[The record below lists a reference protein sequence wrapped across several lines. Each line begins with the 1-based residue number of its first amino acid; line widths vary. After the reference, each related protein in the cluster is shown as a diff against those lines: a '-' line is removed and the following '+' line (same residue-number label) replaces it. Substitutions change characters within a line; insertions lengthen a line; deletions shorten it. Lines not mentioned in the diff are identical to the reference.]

1 LWIREFVMIKVWQ
14 SRRVRAFV
22 RNKTAVLGLVL
33 AAFLVMIALLAPLL
47 APYDPLVQDVRN
59 MLSPPSKQHLFG
71 TDDLGRDVFSRVLY
85 GARVSVIVG
94 LSAVTVGTVIG
105 MILGISAGYFGGWFE
120 ISVMRIVDI
129 FMSFPVLVMGL
140 MFMAILGPGMDK
152 LILAIGLVL
161 APQVARLAHAST
173 VALRDADYVIAAKA
187 AGAHPLRILRRH
199 VLPNILGE
207 ILVMA
212 TLWTAT
218 AIRVE
223 ANLSFIGLGVSPPTP
238 TWGNMIREGVRWLVV
253 TPWLSIF
260 PGLAILLA
268 VLAFNMVGDGIR
280 DAMDPRLY
288 C

>member
-1 LWIREFVMIKVWQ
+1 MIKVWH
-14 SRRVRAFV
+14 SRRIRAFAQ
-22 RNKTAVLGLVL
+22 NKTAVLGLVL
-33 AAFLVMIALLAPLL
+33 AAFLVVIALLAPVL
-47 APYDPLVQDVRN
+47 APYDPLVQDVHN
-59 MLSPPSKQHLFG
+59 MLSPPSKKHFFG

-85 GARVSVIVG
+85 GARVSIVVG

-105 MILGISAGYFGGWFE
+105 LILGVSAGYFGGWFE
-120 ISVMRIVDI
+120 IGVMRVVDVL
-129 FMSFPVLVMGL
+129 MSFPVLVMGL

-173 VALRDADYVIAAKA
+173 VALRDADYVVAAKA
-187 AGAHPLRILRRH
+187 AGANPLRILRRH
-199 VLPNILGE
+199 ILPNIVGE

>member
-1 LWIREFVMIKVWQ
+1 MIKVWQ

>member
-1 LWIREFVMIKVWQ
+1 MIKVWH
-14 SRRVRAFV
+14 SRRIRAFAQ
-22 RNKTAVLGLVL
+22 NKTAVLGLVL
-33 AAFLVMIALLAPLL
+33 AAFLVVIALVAPVL
-47 APYDPLVQDVRN
+47 APYGPLAQDVHN
-59 MLSPPSKQHLFG
+59 MLSPPSKKHFFG

-85 GARVSVIVG
+85 GARVSIVVG

-105 MILGISAGYFGGWFE
+105 LILGVSAGYFGGWFE
-120 ISVMRIVDI
+120 IGVMRVVDVL
-129 FMSFPVLVMGL
+129 MSFPVLVMGL

-173 VALRDADYVIAAKA
+173 VALRDADYVVAAKA
-187 AGAHPLRILRRH
+187 AGANPLRILRRH
-199 VLPNILGE
+199 ILPNIVGE

>member
-1 LWIREFVMIKVWQ
+1 MIKVWH
-14 SRRVRAFV
+14 SRRIRAFAQ
-22 RNKTAVLGLVL
+22 NKTAVLGLVL
-33 AAFLVMIALLAPLL
+33 AAFLVVIALVAPVL
-47 APYDPLVQDVRN
+47 APYDPLVQDVHN
-59 MLSPPSKQHLFG
+59 MLSPPSKKHFFG

-85 GARVSVIVG
+85 GARVSIVVG

-105 MILGISAGYFGGWFE
+105 LILGVSAGYFGGWFE
-120 ISVMRIVDI
+120 IGVMRVVDVL
-129 FMSFPVLVMGL
+129 MSFPVLVMGL

-173 VALRDADYVIAAKA
+173 VALRDADYVVAAKA
-187 AGAHPLRILRRH
+187 AGANPLRILRRH
-199 VLPNILGE
+199 ILPNIVGE

>member
-1 LWIREFVMIKVWQ
+1 MIKVWH
-14 SRRVRAFV
+14 SRRIRAFAQ
-22 RNKTAVLGLVL
+22 NKTAVLGLVL
-33 AAFLVMIALLAPLL
+33 AAFLVVIALLAPVL
-47 APYDPLVQDVRN
+47 APYDPLVQDVHN
-59 MLSPPSKQHLFG
+59 MLSPPSKKHFFG

-85 GARVSVIVG
+85 GARVSIVVG

-105 MILGISAGYFGGWFE
+105 LILGVSAGYFGGWFE
-120 ISVMRIVDI
+120 IGVMRVVDVL
-129 FMSFPVLVMGL
+129 MSFPVLVMGL

-173 VALRDADYVIAAKA
+173 VALRDADYVVAAKA
-187 AGAHPLRILRRH
+187 AGANSLRILRRH
-199 VLPNILGE
+199 ILPNIVGE

>member
-1 LWIREFVMIKVWQ
+1 MIKVWH
-14 SRRVRAFV
+14 SRRIRAFAQ
-22 RNKTAVLGLVL
+22 NKTAVLGLVL
-33 AAFLVMIALLAPLL
+33 ATFLVVIALLAPVL
-47 APYDPLVQDVRN
+47 APYDPLVQDVYN
-59 MLSPPSKQHLFG
+59 MLSPPSKKHFFG

-85 GARVSVIVG
+85 GARVSIVVG

-105 MILGISAGYFGGWFE
+105 LILGVSAGYFGGWFE
-120 ISVMRIVDI
+120 IGVMRVVDVL
-129 FMSFPVLVMGL
+129 MSFPVLVMGL

-173 VALRDADYVIAAKA
+173 VALRDADYVVAAKA
-187 AGAHPLRILRRH
+187 AGANPLRILRRH
-199 VLPNILGE
+199 ILPNIVGE

>member
-1 LWIREFVMIKVWQ
+1 MIKVWQ

-85 GARVSVIVG
+85 GARVSVVVG

>member
-1 LWIREFVMIKVWQ
+1 MIRVWQ

-59 MLSPPSKQHLFG
+59 MLSPPNKQHLFG

-85 GARVSVIVG
+85 GARVSIVVG

-105 MILGISAGYFGGWFE
+105 MMLGISAGYFGGWFE
-120 ISVMRIVDI
+120 ISVMRVVDVL
-129 FMSFPVLVMGL
+129 MSFPVLVMGL

>member
-1 LWIREFVMIKVWQ
+1 MIRVWQ

-59 MLSPPSKQHLFG
+59 MLSPPNKQHLFG

-85 GARVSVIVG
+85 GARVSIVVG

-120 ISVMRIVDI
+120 IGVMRIVDVL
-129 FMSFPVLVMGL
+129 MSFPVLVMGL

>member
-1 LWIREFVMIKVWQ
+1 MIKVWQ
-14 SRRVRAFV
+14 SRRIRAV
-22 RNKTAVLGLVL
+22 ARNKKTVLGL
-33 AAFLVMIALLAPLL
+33 AMDAFLVMIALLAPLL

>member
-1 LWIREFVMIKVWQ
+1 MIRVWQ

-59 MLSPPSKQHLFG
+59 MLSPPNKQHLFG

-85 GARVSVIVG
+85 GARVSIVVG

-105 MILGISAGYFGGWFE
+105 MMLGISAGYFGGWFE
-120 ISVMRIVDI
+120 IGVMRIVDVL
-129 FMSFPVLVMGL
+129 MSFPVLVMGL

>member
-1 LWIREFVMIKVWQ
+1 MIKVWH
-14 SRRVRAFV
+14 SRRIRAFAQ
-22 RNKTAVLGLVL
+22 NKTAVLGLVL
-33 AAFLVMIALLAPLL
+33 ATFLVVIALLAPVF
-47 APYDPLVQDVRN
+47 APYDPLVQDVHN
-59 MLSPPSKQHLFG
+59 MLSPPSKKHFFG

-85 GARVSVIVG
+85 GARVSIVVG

-105 MILGISAGYFGGWFE
+105 LFLGVSAGYFGGWFE
-120 ISVMRIVDI
+120 IGVMRVVDVL
-129 FMSFPVLVMGL
+129 MSFPVLVMGL

-173 VALRDADYVIAAKA
+173 VALRDADYVVAAKA
-187 AGAHPLRILRRH
+187 AGANSLRILRRH
-199 VLPNILGE
+199 ILPNIVGE

>member
-1 LWIREFVMIKVWQ
+1 MIRVWQ

-59 MLSPPSKQHLFG
+59 MLSPPNKQHLFG

-85 GARVSVIVG
+85 GARVSIVVG

-105 MILGISAGYFGGWFE
+105 MMLGISAGYFGGWFE
-120 ISVMRIVDI
+120 ISVMRIVDVL
-129 FMSFPVLVMGL
+129 MSFPVLVMGL

>member
-1 LWIREFVMIKVWQ
+1 MIKVWQ

-85 GARVSVIVG
+85 GARVSVVVG

-120 ISVMRIVDI
+120 ISVMRIVDVL
-129 FMSFPVLVMGL
+129 MSFPVLVMGL

-187 AGAHPLRILRRH
+187 AGAHPLRILRCH

>member
-1 LWIREFVMIKVWQ
+1 MIKVWH
-14 SRRVRAFV
+14 SRRIRAFAQ
-22 RNKTAVLGLVL
+22 NKTAVLGLVL
-33 AAFLVMIALLAPLL
+33 AAFLVVIALVAPVL
-47 APYDPLVQDVRN
+47 APYDPLVQDVHN
-59 MLSPPSKQHLFG
+59 MLSPPSKKHFFG

-85 GARVSVIVG
+85 GARVSIVVG

-105 MILGISAGYFGGWFE
+105 LILGVSAGYFGGWFE
-120 ISVMRIVDI
+120 IGVMRVVDVL
-129 FMSFPVLVMGL
+129 MSFPVLVMGL

-173 VALRDADYVIAAKA
+173 VALRDADYVVAAKA
-187 AGAHPLRILRRH
+187 AGANPLRILRRH
-199 VLPNILGE
+199 ILPNIVGE

-288 C
+288 S